1 LEAGKVILQVDPH
14 QGISG
19 DAAKQHPLLISIRPS
34 EGLMRGPEQAR
45 ARIVQLIDEAERP
58 GLS

>member
-1 LEAGKVILQVDPH
+1 MGPGEAISQVDH
-14 QGISG
+14 HEAISG